1 MAAWIWK
8 YSNLIQCATG
18 NLLNIFLSNI
28 GRVSFLKTF
37 PSYSGPIFE
46 FKVWIWIRVLKPNSN
61 SNSCWLATTNS
72 LNILSISGHFGSYTL
87 LRLVIIFI
95 RIIGL
100 LFSPPKLINQNKGTS
115 GLQPRN
121 NKLERNILSPTS
133 CGRATINPL
142 SKFVISNSIGS
153 RTYFSL

>member
-1 MAAWIWK
+1 MAPWIWK
-8 YSNLIQCATG
+8 YCSSILCATG
-18 NLLNIFLSNI
+18 NPLNVVLYNI

-37 PSYSGPIFE
+37 PSYPDPSFGFE
-46 FKVWIWIRVLKPNSN
+46 VWIWIRVLKPNSN
-61 SNSCWLATTNS
+61 SSSCGLVTTNS
-72 LNILSISGHFGSYTL
+72 LNILSISGPFGSYTL
-87 LRLVIIFI
+87 LGLVIIFI

-142 SKFVISNSIGS
+142 GKFVIPNSLGF